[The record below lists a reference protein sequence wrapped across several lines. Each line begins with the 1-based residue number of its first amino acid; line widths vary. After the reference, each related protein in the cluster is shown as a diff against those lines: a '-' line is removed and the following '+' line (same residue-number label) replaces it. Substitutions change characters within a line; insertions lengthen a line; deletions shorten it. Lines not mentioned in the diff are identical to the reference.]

1 MEDLLIKSNRKLP
14 EVDLSFKRSLFEKIN
29 FDQRLIALK
38 GARGTGKTTMLLQ
51 YGRIKKEAGY
61 NVLYV
66 ALDDL
71 FFKDQNLYDL
81 AEWFCQNN
89 GRYLLL
95 DEVHK
100 YPGWSREIK
109 LIYDDFPGLYVIF
122 SSSSILDIYKAE
134 SDLSRRVVTYIL
146 PELSLREFIVME
158 SGIVIPAIDLNDLL
172 ASHQEISESIIRKLK
187 PLYEFGKYLKYGQ
200 YPYFMEGVD
209 EYYQRVMAT
218 INLILEIDIKAVVD
232 IDYNNIVK
240 LKRLLYSIATS
251 VPFVPNISKLSN
263 RIEVS
268 RPYLIKALNILEKSQ
283 LIKQL
288 HKSNKGISYL
298 SKPDKIYLN
307 NTNLIHTLAGANAE
321 KGNLR
326 ETFFL
331 NQVSVRHDVKLPPK
345 GDFFVE
351 EKYIFE
357 IGGKNKSA
365 KQLYSREDS
374 FIVKDDIEIGAGHSI
389 PLWMFGFLY

>member
-1 MEDLLIKSNRKLP
+1 MEDLLIKSNRKLLD
-14 EVDLSFKRSLFEKIN
+14 VDLSFKRFLFEKIN

-51 YGRIKKEAGY
+51 YGRIKKEDGF

-71 FFKDQNLYDL
+71 FFKDRNLYDL
-81 AEWFCQNN
+81 AEWFYHNN

-109 LIYDDFPGLYVIF
+109 LIYDDFPGLNVIF
-122 SSSSILDIYKAE
+122 SSSSILDIYRAE
-134 SDLSRRVVTYIL
+134 SDLSRRAVAYIL

-158 SGIVIPAIDLNDLL
+158 SGIVIQTVDLNDLL
-172 ASHQEISESIIRKLK
+172 TAHQEISETITGKIR

-200 YPYFMEGVD
+200 YPYFIEGID
-209 EYYQRVMAT
+209 EYYQKVLAT
-218 INLILEIDIKAVVD
+218 INLILEIDIKAV
-232 IDYNNIVK
+232 IEIEYSNIVK
-240 LKRLLYSIATS
+240 LKRLLYSLATS
-251 VPFVPNISKLSN
+251 VPFVPNISKLSDM
-263 RIEVS
+263 IEVS

-307 NTNLIHTLAGANAE
+307 NTNLIHALAGANSE

-331 NQVSVRHDVKLPPK
+331 NQVSVRHDVRLPPS

-351 EKYIFE
+351 EEFIFE

-365 KQLYSREDS
+365 KQLYSREKS
-374 FIVKDDIEIGAGHSI
+374 FIVKDDIEIGAGRSI

>member
-1 MEDLLIKSNRKLP
+1 M
-14 EVDLSFKRSLFEKIN
+14 SFKRSLFEKIN

-81 AEWFCQNN
+81 AEWFYQNN
-89 GRYLLL
+89 GRNLLL

-158 SGIVIPAIDLNDLL
+158 SGIVIPPIDLNDLL
-172 ASHQEISESIIRKLK
+172 ASHQEISESIIRKIK

-251 VPFVPNISKLSN
+251 VPFMPNISRLSN

-298 SKPDKIYLN
+298 SKPDRIYLN

-326 ETFFL
+326 ETLFL
-331 NQVSVRHDVKLPPK
+331 NQVSVSHDVKLPPK

-365 KQLYSREDS
+365 KQLYSRDNS
-374 FIVKDDIEIGAGHSI
+374 FIVKDDIETGAGRSI

>member
-14 EVDLSFKRSLFEKIN
+14 EVDLTFKRSLFGKIN

-51 YGRIKKEAGY
+51 YGKIKKEAGS

-71 FFKDQNLYDL
+71 FFKNQNLYDL
-81 AEWFCQNN
+81 AEWFYQNN

-109 LIYDDFPGLYVIF
+109 LIYDDFPGLYVFF

-146 PELSLREFIVME
+146 PELSLREFIIME
-158 SGIVIPAIDLNDLL
+158 SGIVFPPLKLNDLL
-172 ASHQEISESIIRKLK
+172 TNHLEISESIIRKIK

-209 EYYQRVMAT
+209 EYYQKVMAT
-218 INLILEIDIKAVVD
+218 INLILEIDIKTVVD

-251 VPFVPNISKLSN
+251 VPFVPNISKLSD
-263 RIEVS
+263 RVEVS

-283 LIKQL
+283 LLIQL

-307 NTNLIHTLAGANAE
+307 NTNLIFTLAGTNAE

-326 ETFFL
+326 ETFFV
-331 NQVSVRHDVKLPPK
+331 NQLSAGHDVKLPPA
-345 GDFFVE
+345 GDFVIE
-351 EKYIFE
+351 EKFIFE
-357 IGGKNKSA
+357 IGGKSKSA
-365 KQLYSREDS
+365 KQLYGQENS

>member
-14 EVDLSFKRSLFEKIN
+14 VVDLSFKRSLFEKIN

-51 YGRIKKEAGY
+51 YGRMKKEAGS

-81 AEWFCQNN
+81 AEWFYQNN
-89 GRYLLL
+89 GKYLLL

-109 LIYDDFPGLYVIF
+109 LIYDDFPGLFVFF

-158 SGIVIPAIDLNDLL
+158 SGIALPTLDFNDLL
-172 ASHQEISESIIRKLK
+172 VNHQEISESITQKIK

-200 YPYFMEGVD
+200 YPYFIEGVD
-209 EYYQRVMAT
+209 EYYQKVLAT
-218 INLILEIDIKAVVD
+218 INLILEIDIKAIVD

-251 VPFVPNISKLSN
+251 VPFMPNISKLSN
-263 RIEVS
+263 KIEVS

-283 LIKQL
+283 LLKQL
-288 HKSNKGISYL
+288 QKSNKGISYL

-307 NTNLIHTLAGANAE
+307 NTNLIYTLAGTNAE

-331 NQVSVRHDVKLPPK
+331 NQVSVSHDVKLPPT
-345 GDFFVE
+345 GDFSVE
-351 EKYIFE
+351 EKFIFE

-365 KQLYSREDS
+365 KQIYGQENS
-374 FIVKDDIEIGAGHSI
+374 FLVRDDIETGTGQSI
-389 PLWMFGFLY
+389 PLWLFGFLY